1 VGEVLDSSAGDITSS
16 VGVIEGAPRSKLPTG
31 SAVDAEELCEVESPP
46 SLPIGLGQTAIKAIR
61 MTLIKK
67 KKRRRRVIS
76 TR

>member
-1 VGEVLDSSAGDITSS
+1 MLDSSAGDITSS

-31 SAVDAEELCEVESPP
+31 SAVDAEELCVVESPS

-61 MTLIKK
+61 MTLII